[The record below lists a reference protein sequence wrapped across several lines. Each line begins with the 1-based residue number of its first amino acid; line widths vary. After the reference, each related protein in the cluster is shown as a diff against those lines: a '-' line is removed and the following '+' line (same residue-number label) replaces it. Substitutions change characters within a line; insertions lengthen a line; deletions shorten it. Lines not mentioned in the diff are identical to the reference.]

1 MFSLYTF
8 GFLIGASFTFNIS
21 SLLFHNLHLLPES
34 TLGAE
39 VNHLVGMFTNGTPL
53 VAFGKTP
60 FHF

>member
-8 GFLIGASFTFNIS
+8 GFLIGASFTFNLS
-21 SLLFHNLHLLPES
+21 SLLFHNLRLLPAI
-34 TLGAE
+34 LGAE